1 MPWRNNSRGVTL
13 IELLV
18 AMTILAALM
27 AVVYT
32 GLSVALTMWQNA
44 GRRAEAFE
52 ETQTALAVM
61 RAQVRGAL
69 PLLYLPDST
78 ATATPPRPQLLAFEG
93 EEHRL
98 RFVSG
103 TSWGEGS
110 HAVPRWIQWTV
121 EEGRMSVTE
130 RRILSPTNAAGAQPD
145 WTSDLPLLENTS
157 FRFLRRGIPDRPAE
171 WRNSWDSAELRE
183 LPAAV
188 EVRYVYRG
196 EPAALTIPLDY
207 ADANWRG
214 YQLE

>member
-1 MPWRNNSRGVTL
+1 MRFLRNNSRGVTL

-18 AMTILAALM
+18 AMTILASLM
-27 AVVYT
+27 AVVYA
-32 GLSVALTMWQNA
+32 GLNVALTMWQNA
-44 GRRAEAFE
+44 GRRAESFE
-52 ETQTALAVM
+52 ETQTALAIM

-78 ATATPPRPQLLAFEG
+78 DTQPRPQRLAFEG
-93 EEHRL
+93 EEHRM

-103 TSWGEGS
+103 TSWGDGS

-121 EEGRMSVTE
+121 QEGRISVAE
-130 RRILSPTNAAGAQPD
+130 RRILSPTNAAAGQPA
-145 WTSDLPLLENTS
+145 WTSDLPLLENAS
-157 FRFLRRGIPDRPAE
+157 FRFLRRAIPDRPAE
-171 WRNSWDSAELRE
+171 WRNSWDGGELRE

-196 EPAALTIPLDY
+196 EPATLTIPLDY